1 MALQEMLQNLGGFQ
15 SLAANA
21 QRMQQVEQQQTAN
34 KEASDL
40 LRTFYKSQQE
50 GKPDYN
56 SLNEA
61 ILRSPDL
68 AQNVLSGIGLQDK
81 QRQQKAA
88 SDVVTLYQSLG
99 NKDAFNRAAAVR
111 VNDIMASG
119 GDPKDTL
126 ELVRVYNERGPE
138 AAAMSLKQ
146 VGAALVNQGL
156 IRPELVGFGQP
167 VDDENAKF
175 QRLEDQRAKIEA
187 EKGPEAAARFATF
200 AGLTKRPVSE
210 VSVNLPQD
218 KKIAE
223 LDAKAFTQYSE
234 NAKSARKELNSIA
247 ALKPLSE
254 RAMSGA
260 GASWML
266 TGGKLLNQ
274 LGFEI
279 EGLTES
285 EVFQQLANTLVLDK
299 SQQMSGALSNA
310 DMAFLTNTV
319 PTLENTK
326 EGRRLSLDM
335 AERLAKRQL
344 EIQNLAVKFRREA
357 KQNGDD
363 FDDAEFQQYLNGWA
377 EENPLF
383 KDLEIS
389 KPKAPQAAIDYL
401 ISNPQFK
408 QQFMDKYGYLPE
420 GVK

>member
-21 QRMQQVEQQQTAN
+21 QRMQQVEQQQTAT

-156 IRPELVGFGQP
+156 IRPELVGFGGGAEPMTEFQKAST
-167 VDDENAKF
+167 DLRRQELESNKALKAAEFKMKALQAQIAKENNDLKRQEMELKLQETQADIAKK
-175 QRLEDQRAKIEA
+175 QQDLEAVNKKKEAGNVMLADTYKVAKELAGAENLSDIVGTIE
-187 EKGPEAAARFATF
+187 
-200 AGLTKRPVSE
+200 L
-210 VSVNLPQD
+210 NLPTISGASQD
-218 KKIAE
+218 LIN
-223 LDAKAFTQYSE
+223 KASRLQSLLTAD
-234 NAKSARKELNSIA
+234 N
-247 ALKPLSE
+247 LSL
-254 RAMSGA
+254 MSGI
-260 GASWML
+260 L
-266 TGGKLLNQ
+266 T
-274 LGFEI
+274 
-279 EGLTES
+279 
-285 EVFQQLANTLVLDK
+285 DK
-299 SQQMSGALSNA
+299 
-310 DMAFLTNTV
+310 DIAFLTNIASGLNVT
-319 PTLENTK
+319 
-326 EGRRLSLDM
+326 EGGIRGST
-335 AERLAKRQL
+335 
-344 EIQNLAVKFRREA
+344 
-357 KQNGDD
+357 
-363 FDDAEFQQYLNGWA
+363 
-377 EENPLF
+377 
-383 KDLEIS
+383 
-389 KPKAPQAAIDYL
+389 
-401 ISNPQFK
+401 
-408 QQFMDKYGYLPE
+408 E
-420 GVK
+420 GVKKRLGEIVKRIESSAKAKGVSLEDNDRDEQDIMAEYGL